1 MGTKIT
7 LYNVSIEGHEDVMA
21 FLGEQDANT
30 FSRIIFAGKDQYRI
44 SRSQVEAD
52 QIMEGYSWAVSN
64 DSGDIPFDIVFFK
77 EDRMRNI
84 FVLTLIFA
92 MAGMS
97 IDSFDLAEAKRRLDE
112 VGKQIDTT
120 MNSGQ
125 IPLSWIQKQSAEL
138 KENMVMA

>member
-64 DSGDIPFDIVFFK
+64 DSGDIPFDIVFFNPSSCHCRCTYSYARWT
-77 EDRMRNI
+77 ERRTCVVRN
-84 FVLTLIFA
+84 
-92 MAGMS
+92 
-97 IDSFDLAEAKRRLDE
+97 K
-112 VGKQIDTT
+112 
-120 MNSGQ
+120 
-125 IPLSWIQKQSAEL
+125 
-138 KENMVMA
+138 